1 MLYNMLNLKIIKT
14 GMFKYKNNSVLV
26 FLFFFLIIFNVI
38 YEAASRRH
46 KEAYEVIVANEDS
59 S

>member
-1 MLYNMLNLKIIKT
+1 MLNLKIIKI

-26 FLFFFLIIFNVI
+26 FFVNVI

-46 KEAYEVIVANEDS
+46 KEGYEVIVANEVAI
-59 S
+59 